1 MATVKE
7 IIEIES
13 QRNLDTEYNEIHLF
27 VEGSFFRAYEW
38 SAWLCCKYLND
49 FKVLH
54 RQFKGIDESV
64 IYVGFPKSSLSKWRK
79 DNIEEIQVAEK
90 HLKLVLPE
98 FLFQDVTD
106 DVQSLFSEWK
116 TSCPLTIRNEP
127 LKGDTETESH
137 VVQPSKQNGI
147 GIIGVMQQILSF
159 PIEEKSQM
167 ECVSFL
173 VSVRRQLL
181 SLL

>member
-38 SAWLCCKYLND
+38 SAWLCCKYLNE

-54 RQFKGIDESV
+54 RQFKGIDETV

-79 DNIEEIQVAEK
+79 DDIEEVQVAEK

-98 FLFQDVTD
+98 FWFQDAAE
-106 DVQSLFSEWK
+106 DVRSAFSDWK
-116 TSCPLTIRNEP
+116 ASCPLTTRHEQV
-127 LKGDTETESH
+127 KTDAETEPH
-137 VVQPSKQNGI
+137 VMSVPKQNGI
-147 GIIGVMQQILSF
+147 GIIGVMQQILSY